1 MHRLLEPSSRPSQ
14 APLQIPLRAPF
25 SLPLLPHRA
34 LSLSVVVVCQVES
47 LLTAALSEMETDL
60 QGTYYPHG
68 AMTKKVGTA
77 ARVC

>member
-1 MHRLLEPSSRPSQ
+1 M
-14 APLQIPLRAPF
+14 
-25 SLPLLPHRA
+25 
-34 LSLSVVVVCQVES
+34 CQVES

-60 QGTYYPHG
+60 QGTYYPLG